1 MQRSDQ
7 SASGSSSRRRYLAV
21 AQDLLAAIA
30 QGSYPAGSRLPAER
44 EIAIRAGVSRPT
56 AREALLALELIGAVE
71 VRHGDGTF
79 VRGSQA
85 RVGGIDGSPLDTPPR
100 ELIETRC
107 TLEPMVAGLAARR
120 ITRDTL
126 DAVLRNVDEAAELV
140 ADSAALPRFIA
151 LGLRFHAEVAPGCGN
166 TLLADIVSQLVN
178 VENHPLWALVNQQAM
193 SSVGARENQ
202 ITDHRTVVAAIA
214 GGDPTRA
221 ETAMRRHLLALD
233 TAIFDPVR
241 HDARPATTTSVRPP
255 ALIGK
260 RPS

>member
-7 SASGSSSRRRYLAV
+7 ATSGSSSQRRYLVV

-30 QGSYPAGSRLPAER
+30 QGGYPAGSRLPAER
-44 EIAIRAGVSRPT
+44 EIALRAGVSRPT
-56 AREALLALELIGAVE
+56 AREALLVLELIGAVK
-71 VRHGDGTF
+71 VRHGDGAF
-79 VRGSQA
+79 VCGSQA
-85 RVGGIDGSPLDTPPR
+85 FVGGVDGSPLDTPPR

-120 ITRDTL
+120 ITSDTL
-126 DAVLRNVDEAAELV
+126 DAVHRNVDEAAELV
-140 ADSAALPRFIA
+140 AESAALPRFIA

-166 TLLADIVSQLVN
+166 TLLADIVIQLVN

-202 ITDHRTVVAAIA
+202 ITDHRTVIAAIA
-214 GGDPTRA
+214 GGDSTRA
-221 ETAMRRHLLALD
+221 ETAMRQHLLTLKA
-233 TAIFDPVR
+233 TIFDPER
-241 HDARPATTTSVRPP
+241 HDTRAATTTSVRPP
-255 ALIGK
+255 ALTGK